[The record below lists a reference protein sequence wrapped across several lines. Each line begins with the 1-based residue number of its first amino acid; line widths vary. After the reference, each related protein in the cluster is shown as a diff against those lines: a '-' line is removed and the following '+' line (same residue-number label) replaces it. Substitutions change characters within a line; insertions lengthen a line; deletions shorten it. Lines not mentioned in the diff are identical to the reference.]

1 MNVFKETGM
10 MSGSRDRNRELVR
23 IRDKHTCQICGRIWK
38 IGERRF
44 DVHHKDC
51 DDSKTRK
58 SDNLKIEI
66 DNMITL
72 CHKCHLSLPE
82 HKQKMRKPKTKKRV
96 VVDNS
101 LKSLKILT
109 KTHI

>member
-1 MNVFKETGM
+1 MNIRKETGM
-10 MSGSRDRNRELVR
+10 TTSSRDRNRELVR

-51 DDSKTRK
+51 DDSKTRMV
-58 SDNLKIEI
+58 DNLKIEI

-82 HKQKMRKPKTKKRV
+82 HKQKMRKPKTKKIV
-96 VVDNS
+96 VGDNS
-101 LKSLKILT
+101 LKC
-109 KTHI
+109 